1 MAHKD
6 DQNFMSE
13 LEAAEMMKP
22 QYGAV
27 LLLLSI
33 AGLFAFLIIY
43 AAFAEIDERT
53 KGHGQVMPSSDVQ
66 VMQSLEG
73 GVITDIMVRE
83 GDIVEKGQ
91 ILMRIDDVLF
101 ASEEG
106 GLEIRI
112 AGMRARKIRLVAE
125 TMDVP
130 PVFPEELMEAHPDLI
145 ENEMKLYNSRQEELQ
160 TALERI
166 EDEKHEIES
175 NIDEIN
181 ASINKF
187 TKSRSL
193 LAEELEIARK
203 LVAQRAMPEIE
214 KIRLE
219 RQYSDATGDLA
230 TAREARNSM
239 AARLSGVEKKVQEE
253 RAGFR
258 SEALG
263 QLNETRTQLRVM
275 QESEKSA
282 EDRVSR
288 TNLRAPVDGVIQ
300 NVTLKT
306 VGGVVEPAQKLIEII
321 PLEEDLLIRARV
333 APSDIAFLRP
343 GQDVKVSI
351 TAYDPQIYGRL
362 DAKLER
368 ISADTVEDPEGDIFF
383 EVDVRANQNYLGTT
397 ENPLRITTGM
407 VADIEIVTGKRT
419 ILTYILKPILR
430 AKASAL
436 SER

>member
-1 MAHKD
+1 
-6 DQNFMSE
+6 
-13 LEAAEMMKP
+13 
-22 QYGAV
+22 
-27 LLLLSI
+27 
-33 AGLFAFLIIY
+33 
-43 AAFAEIDERT
+43 
-53 KGHGQVMPSSDVQ
+53 
-66 VMQSLEG
+66 
-73 GVITDIMVRE
+73 
-83 GDIVEKGQ
+83 
-91 ILMRIDDVLF
+91 VLF

-112 AGMRARKIRLVAE
+112 SSLRARQIRLTAE
-125 TMDVP
+125 VKGTP
-130 PVFPEELMEAHPDLI
+130 PIFPEGLIKKRPDLI
-145 ENEMKLYNSRQEELQ
+145 ENEMKLYHSRQEELK

-166 EDEKHEIES
+166 EDEKNEIKS

-193 LAEELEIARK
+193 LAEELDIARK

-219 RQYSDATGDLA
+219 RQYSNATGDLE

-239 AARLSGVEKKVQEE
+239 AARLSGVEKKAQEE
-253 RAGFR
+253 RSAFH

-282 EDRVSR
+282 EDRVAR
-288 TNLRAPVDGVIQ
+288 TELRAPVDGVVQSI
-300 NVTLKT
+300 TLKT

-321 PLEEDLLIRARV
+321 PLDEDLLIRARV
-333 APSDIAFLRP
+333 APSDIAFLKR
-343 GQDVKVSI
+343 GQDVKISI

-362 DAKLER
+362 DGALER
-368 ISADTVEDPEGDIFF
+368 ISADTVEDPEGGIFF
-383 EVDVRANQNYLGTT
+383 EVDVRANQNYLGTI